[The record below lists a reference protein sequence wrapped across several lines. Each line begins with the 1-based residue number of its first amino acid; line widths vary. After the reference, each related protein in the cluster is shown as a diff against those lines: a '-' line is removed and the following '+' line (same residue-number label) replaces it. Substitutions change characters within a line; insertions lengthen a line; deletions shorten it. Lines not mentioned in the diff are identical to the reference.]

1 LDAARRRVTSARKDS
16 GRRSMAARL
25 KKEYALVIPGKDEL
39 QRPYGI
45 IRKVASMVP
54 KDAIITTE
62 VGQY

>member
-1 LDAARRRVTSARKDS
+1 
-16 GRRSMAARL
+16 MAARL